1 MALRFNFA
9 HLRETSRLNPDAAD
23 PTTAKTE
30 GHGSQKLRPRPTS
43 TRRVSGFNLEILLHV
58 FLPVLTHPAPRGSWL
73 ILTAV
78 FRPKTPFR
86 SRARGSRTMR
96 SQSVHRLAPSPSAVR
111 QLLCFP

>member
-1 MALRFNFA
+1 VALRFNFA
-9 HLRETSRLNPDAAD
+9 HLRETSRLNPDTAD

-30 GHGSQKLRPRPTS
+30 GHGSQKLRPRPAS
-43 TRRVSGFNLEILLHV
+43 TRRVSGFNLEILLHMS
-58 FLPVLTHPAPRGSWL
+58 LLVLIHPALRGSWL

-78 FRPKTPFR
+78 FSPKTTFR

-96 SQSVHRLAPSPSAVR
+96 SLFVHRLAPSPSFVR